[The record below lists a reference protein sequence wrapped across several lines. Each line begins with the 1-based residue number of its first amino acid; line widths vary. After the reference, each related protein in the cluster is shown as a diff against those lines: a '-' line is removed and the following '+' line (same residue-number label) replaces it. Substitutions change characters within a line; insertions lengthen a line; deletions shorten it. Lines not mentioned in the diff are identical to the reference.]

1 MPTKRRMIL
10 LLIAG
15 VAAISTSAILIRL
28 AEAPPPV
35 IAFYRMF
42 FGALFF
48 APLARKDLVQ
58 QKPTKGQLISALVAG
73 AFLALHF
80 LLWMTSLKLTS
91 VASSVVLV
99 ATQPIWVFLMAAVFL
114 GEKPTGTM
122 WLGISIALI
131 GSVMVGLV
139 QSEAGA
145 SKLAGDL
152 LALGGAVM
160 MAAYFV
166 VARRLRQSLP
176 LPLYSALTLGSA
188 SIVLALYILFAGL
201 PWTGYSGQTW
211 LMFIALAL
219 VPTVLGHNTLNWAL
233 KYVPATMVSATILGE
248 PLGSTILAIFILGE
262 VPRAMEVFGGII
274 TLAGIF
280 LVWRA
285 DALDGQTE
293 AEQKGV

>member
-1 MPTKRRMIL
+1 LPTRKRMII

-28 AEAPPPV
+28 ADAPPPV

-48 APLARKDLVQ
+48 APLALKDLFS
-58 QKPTKGQLISALVAG
+58 QKLKKQHLLSALTAG

-114 GEKPTGTM
+114 GEKPTGAM
-122 WLGISIALI
+122 WLGLSVAVL
-131 GSVMVGLV
+131 GSVLVGSA
-139 QSEAGA
+139 QSGAGS

-160 MAAYFV
+160 MAAYFI

-176 LPLYSALTLGSA
+176 LALYSALTLGSA
-188 SIVLALYILFAGL
+188 SIVLALYIMFAGL
-201 PWTGYSGQTW
+201 PWTGYSGRTW
-211 LMFIALAL
+211 IMFVSLAL

-248 PLGSTILAIFILGE
+248 PLGSTILAVFVLGE
-262 VPRAMEVFGGII
+262 VPALREVLGGLI
-274 TLAGIF
+274 TLLGIF

-285 DALDGQTE
+285 DALE
-293 AEQKGV
+293 AQGES